1 MNDLEIKNTPNSY
14 TKILKETEQRGF
26 TMPSDLK
33 TCSLLK
39 TLVASKPFGN
49 FLELGTGTG
58 LSTSWMLD
66 GMDSASVL
74 TSVDND
80 SNFQEIAH
88 KYLRK
93 DHRLTLVE
101 ADGEDWIRQNSNLK
115 FDLIFADTWPGK
127 YSLLAE
133 TLQLLDAGGIYIID
147 DMLPQPNWPE
157 GHDLKAKNLIAELDS
172 LEVYSITK
180 MEWSTGLMMLVK
192 LSD

>member
-1 MNDLEIKNTPNSY
+1 MNDLVIKNIPDSY
-14 TKILKETEQRGF
+14 TKILKETKDRGF

-80 SNFQEIAH
+80 STFQEVAH
-88 KYLRK
+88 KYLQT
-93 DHRLTLVE
+93 DSRLMLVE
-101 ADGEDWIRQNSNLK
+101 ADGEDWIIQNSNLK
-115 FDLIFADTWPGK
+115 FDIIFADTWPGK

-157 GHDLKAKNLIAELDS
+157 GHDKKAKNLIADIDS
-172 LEVYSITK
+172 LEGYAVTK

-192 LSD
+192 L

>member
-1 MNDLEIKNTPNSY
+1 MNDLEIKNIPDSY

-80 SNFQEIAH
+80 STFQDIAR
-88 KYLRK
+88 KYLHT
-93 DHRLTLVE
+93 DPRLVLVE
-101 ADGEDWIRQNSNLK
+101 ADGEDWIMQN
-115 FDLIFADTWPGK
+115 
-127 YSLLAE
+127 
-133 TLQLLDAGGIYIID
+133 
-147 DMLPQPNWPE
+147 
-157 GHDLKAKNLIAELDS
+157 
-172 LEVYSITK
+172 
-180 MEWSTGLMMLVK
+180 
-192 LSD
+192 

>member
-1 MNDLEIKNTPNSY
+1 MNDLEIKNIPDSY
-14 TKILKETEQRGF
+14 TQILKETEQRGF

-80 SNFQEIAH
+80 STFQDIA
-88 KYLRK
+88 RK
-93 DHRLTLVE
+93 HLHTDPRLVLVE
-101 ADGEDWIRQNSNLK
+101 ADGEDWIRQNSNLR

-157 GHDLKAKNLIAELDS
+157 GHDLKAKKLIAKLDS
-172 LEVYSITK
+172 LESYAVTK
-180 MEWSTGLMMLVK
+180 MEWSTGLMMIVK